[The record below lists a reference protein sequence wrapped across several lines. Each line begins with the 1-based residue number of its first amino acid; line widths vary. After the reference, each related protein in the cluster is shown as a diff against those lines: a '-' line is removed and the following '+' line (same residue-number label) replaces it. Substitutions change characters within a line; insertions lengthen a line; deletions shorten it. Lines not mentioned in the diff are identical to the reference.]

1 MYDSLVPRSFPSTAR
16 LTFGLH
22 RLHLII
28 AFIISF
34 TLLLFVINRDPVQ
47 THQRY
52 QAQPPDIDEQKAT
65 LRPLPP
71 PPKYEEL
78 REWED
83 NLPQHN
89 FDLPYPEGRTGRYV
103 KFSNQ
108 IVMLGWNNVFS
119 EALMNAHLAYASNR
133 SYVFQDYVWQPDHVP
148 FPRSEWLE
156 DPPRT
161 PLGALIAG
169 SVVGGPWDT
178 ERASDF
184 QDRRHQTRPCM
195 ETRDRDFRRMGE
207 TFR

>member
-1 MYDSLVPRSFPSTAR
+1 MYDSSVPRCIAR
-16 LTFGLH
+16 STFGLH

-47 THQRY
+47 THQHFR
-52 QAQPPDIDEQKAT
+52 AQPPDIYEEQKAT
-65 LRPLPP
+65 PRPLPP

-119 EALMNAHLAYASNR
+119 EA
-133 SYVFQDYVWQPDHVP
+133 
-148 FPRSEWLE
+148 
-156 DPPRT
+156 
-161 PLGALIAG
+161 
-169 SVVGGPWDT
+169 
-178 ERASDF
+178 
-184 QDRRHQTRPCM
+184 
-195 ETRDRDFRRMGE
+195 
-207 TFR
+207 